1 MSSDDEREERE
12 LDLTSPEVITKY
24 KSAAEIV
31 NRALQ
36 LVISECKPKA
46 KIVDICE
53 KGDSFIREQTGNMY
67 KNVKKKIERGVAFP
81 TCVSV
86 NNTICHFSPLASD
99 ESVLEE
105 GDIVK
110 IDLGC
115 HIDGFIAVVGH
126 THALQSGPVTG
137 RAADV
142 IAAANT
148 AAEVALRLVRPG
160 KKNKDVTEAIQ
171 KVAAA
176 YDCKIVEGVLS
187 HQLKQFVIDG
197 NKVILSVSNP
207 DTRVDD
213 AEFEENEVYAVDI
226 VTSTGEGK
234 PKLLDEKST
243 TIYKRAVD
251 KNYHLKMKSSRFIFS
266 EINQKFPIMPF
277 TARALEEKRARLG
290 LLECVNHD
298 LLQPYPVLHEKP
310 GDYVAHIKFT
320 VLLMPNGSD
329 RITSHSLQELQPSK
343 TIDDPEIKAWLA
355 LGTKTKKKGGGKK
368 KKAKKSGEK
377 AESTEAE
384 PMEATTNGAAA
395 QE

>member
-1 MSSDDEREERE
+1 MSSDDEREEKE
-12 LDLTSPEVITKY
+12 LDLTSPEVVTKY

-31 NRALQ
+31 NKALQ
-36 LVISECKPKA
+36 LVVSACKPGT
-46 KIVDICE
+46 KIVDLCE
-53 KGDSFIREQTGNMY
+53 KGDSYVREQTGNMY

-86 NNTICHFSPLASD
+86 NNVVCHFSPLASD
-99 ESVLEE
+99 ETVLQE
-105 GDIVK
+105 GDVVK

-115 HIDGFIAVVGH
+115 HIDGFIAVVAH
-126 THALQSGPVTG
+126 THVLQEGPITG

-160 KKNKDVTEAIQ
+160 KKNKDVTDAIQ

-197 NKVILSVSNP
+197 NKVVLSVSNP
-207 DTRVDD
+207 ETRVDD
-213 AEFEENEVYAVDI
+213 AEFEENEVYAIDI
-226 VTSTGEGK
+226 VTSTGDGK
-234 PKLLDEKST
+234 PKLLDEKQT
-243 TIYKRAVD
+243 TVYKRAVD
-251 KNYHLKMKSSRFIFS
+251 KNYHLKMKASRFIFS
-266 EINQKFPIMPF
+266 EISQKFPIMPF

-290 LLECVNHD
+290 LVECVNHD

-329 RITSHSLQELQPSK
+329 RITCHALQEVQPTK

-368 KKAKKSGEK
+368 KKGKKGDKPE
-377 AESTEAE
+377 ESTEAE
-384 PMEATTNGAAA
+384 PMDATNGATT